1 MPAGNVP
8 VTQPNHPPGLDTRE
22 LFDNGRV
29 IEALAL
35 KSGERVLD
43 IGCGRGGWA
52 LLLAQQVG
60 DGGAVYAFDRR
71 PGNVTV
77 TRTRA
82 QAQGIGN
89 LHVWQGDAA
98 LALPL
103 PDQSV
108 DFCLLS
114 MVLHHLV
121 EHGVQGSALREI
133 RRVLKSGGRLAV
145 LEFEKI
151 DPPPGPPKTLRLDR
165 EQTRSIVAS
174 AAARYVETLS
184 IESHVYLQQFSRQER
199 RWNRARPHRSGK
211 QPG

>member
-1 MPAGNVP
+1 M
-8 VTQPNHPPGLDTRE
+8 TQPNHPPGLDTRE

-35 KSGERVLD
+35 KAGERVLD

-71 PGNVTV
+71 PGNVAV

-82 QAQGIGN
+82 EAQGVGN

-121 EHGVQGSALREI
+121 ETGVDKAALEEI
-133 RRVLKSGGRLAV
+133 YRALTPNGRLAV
-145 LEFEKI
+145 MEFEKI
-151 DPPPGPPKTLRLDR
+151 DPPPGPPAAIRLSQGEVCR
-165 EQTRSIVAS
+165 RVQLAGFRQSKS
-174 AAARYVETLS
+174 WR
-184 IESHVYLQQFSRQER
+184 IEHHVYLLQFRKEAAAQVSQPR
-199 RWNRARPHRSGK
+199 R
-211 QPG
+211 